1 MKRGKPL
8 RRTPF
13 KSSRTSGSLKRSPL
27 NYRSAGMHDAYV
39 KRRALVKQMLAQTPY
54 CQACTAIY
62 VFPRLIKGEPLGVV
76 NTRPSIDLHELV
88 NRSQG
93 GDILN
98 SDEIIVVCR
107 ECHRW
112 ITKNPIDAE
121 RLGLHVPGWMNTVE
135 GIKEATR
142 VRISWEKGI
151 SAVPFWV
158 EDTEE

>member
-13 KSSRTSGSLKRSPL
+13 RTSRTSDNLKRSPL
-27 NYRSAGMHDAYV
+27 NYRSEGMKDTYV
-39 KRRALVKQMLAQTPY
+39 KRRALVQQMLSETPY
-54 CQACTAIY
+54 CQACKAVY
-62 VFPRLIKGEPLGVV
+62 VYPRLLKDQPLGVV
-76 NTRPSIDLHELV
+76 NVRKSIDLHELV

-112 ITKNPIDAE
+112 ITRNPKEAE
-121 RLGLHVPGWMNTVE
+121 RLGLHIPSWMNTVE
-135 GIKEATR
+135 GVKEATR
-142 VRISWEKGI
+142 VRLSWEQGI
-151 SAVPFWV
+151 AELPFWLE
-158 EDTEE
+158 EDE